1 MPTKKKSISKSHNTI
16 QNILEK
22 KTKKNAKSSKQYNI
36 VEEIKS
42 IGDGY
47 RPEYI
52 QVDKQAKKLAKALL
66 SKGQANHP
74 EVIEQ
79 SKPLTDKLTPEA
91 LEALKLEAGKLSKAK
106 SKQTGGELIDVMNRQ
121 NYFSN
126 IDTKDVSLL
135 WGLGVEHEMQIFHL
149 GKSVKMNPLLAHK
162 RQADLNYEAA
172 NILFDSQESTCF
184 ISGDD
189 HPSGAC
195 CKLHPDGTGHC
206 TYHPT
211 GRLKKQIFGTQDKLT
226 NEEQEF
232 LESIDWEAT
241 GRYAKGC
248 KPSQVIVERT
258 PVLMPELVTSAFKN
272 RTINSI
278 AQEAIFQEEMFIKC
292 QMKNPFT
299 RDKVAK
305 YGPLVTHLCGTVGN
319 IKIPQRP
326 TFIEDDYTLE
336 DAFWKDYVGSYH
348 ITMTLPHTQNI
359 STKQFVQNHIDCAN
373 QIQWIEP
380 LLMTAFFSPD
390 PDAVGKGPK
399 PGIEGSYRVGAVGWG
414 NFAGSDVRVF
424 GTHGVTRG
432 AMMESTWR
440 KGLDLAGMERLNK
453 CVKTA
458 PPQYKKSVSIL
469 TSDFRTFNFVDD
481 EKITDPSKKCAE
493 LYNPNDCPKADGAP
507 MSPPFGMEIRI
518 FDHFH
523 SEYLIDLLKIITL
536 LSANADR
543 HPAPNYVYKSKS
555 WIGAM
560 QAIMT
565 YGWNAQLAG
574 EYVAV
579 LRKQLGLELNC
590 KSRNA
595 RDIFIALVAELHA
608 INKDS
613 LLVGLMDETAQ
624 IAPRVPDV
632 NRQCW
637 ELVFHNEYLN
647 TLMKHINTHAS
658 RKIYTLSA
666 FKELIFGNKSPFSQE
681 RWGHQVDDICYALE
695 SKNKVKLTKLNGKV
709 TKVSLL

>member
-1 MPTKKKSISKSHNTI
+1 MASKKV
-16 QNILEK
+16 QMRLYNIFDK
-22 KTKKNAKSSKQYNI
+22 KTKKQTNTSKIKTAELLNELKS
-36 VEEIKS
+36 V
-42 IGDGY
+42 GDGY

-52 QVDKQAKKLAKALL
+52 KFNKRAKKIAKVLV
-66 SKGQANHP
+66 SKGQVSEIP
-74 EVIEQ
+74 ELTEQ
-79 SKPLTDKLTPEA
+79 SKPLADKLTQEGIN
-91 LEALKLEAGKLSKAK
+91 ALKGAASHPPQK
-106 SKQTGGELIDVMNRQ
+106 GGELIDVMNRQ
-121 NYFSN
+121 NYFST

-149 GKSVKMNPLLAHK
+149 GKQVKMSPLMAHK
-162 RQADLNYEAA
+162 KQATLNYEAA

-184 ISGDD
+184 ISGDM
-189 HPSGAC
+189 HKSGAC
-195 CKLHPDGTGHC
+195 CKLHPDGEGNC
-206 TYHPT
+206 SYHPT
-211 GRLKKQIFGTQDKLT
+211 GRLKKQIFGTRDKLT
-226 NEEQEF
+226 DEELEF
-232 LESIDWEAT
+232 LKSIDWEAT
-241 GRYAKGC
+241 GRYAEGC
-248 KPSQVIVERT
+248 KPSAVIVKRT
-258 PVLMPELVTSAFKN
+258 PVLMPELVTSAFTN

-278 AQEAIFQEEMFIKC
+278 AHEAIFQEEMFIKC

-299 RDKVAK
+299 RDKVEQ
-305 YGPLVTHLCGTVGN
+305 YGPLVTHLCGTLGN
-319 IKIPQRP
+319 IKVPLRP
-326 TFIEDDYTLE
+326 TFVEDEYELE
-336 DAFWKDYVGSYH
+336 EASWKDYVGSYH

-359 STKQFVQNHIDCAN
+359 TTKQFVQNHIDCAN

-390 PDAVGKGPK
+390 PDAVGQGPK

-414 NFAGSDVRVF
+414 NFAGADVRVF
-424 GTHGVTRG
+424 GTQGVTRG

-440 KGLDLAGMERLNK
+440 KGLDLKGMERLNR

-458 PPQYKKSVSIL
+458 KPQYKKSVSIL
-469 TSDFRTFNFVDD
+469 TSDFRTFNFEDD
-481 EKITDPSKKCAE
+481 EDKCKN

-536 LSANADR
+536 LAANADR

-565 YGWNAQLAG
+565 YGWNAQLTG

-579 LRKQLGLELNC
+579 LRKQLGLTLDC
-590 KSRNA
+590 KSRIA
-595 RDIFIALVAELHA
+595 RDIFVALVAELHEL
-608 INKDS
+608 NKDS

-647 TLMKHINTHAS
+647 TLMKHINTHS
-658 RKIYTLSA
+658 TRKIYTLSA
-666 FKELIFGNKSPFSQE
+666 FKELIFGNMSPFSQE
-681 RWGHQVDDICYALE
+681 RWRHQVDDICYALE
-695 SKNKVKLTKLNGKV
+695 SKNKVKLSISNGKV
-709 TKVSLL
+709 TKVTLL

>member
-1 MPTKKKSISKSHNTI
+1 MSTKKI
-16 QNILEK
+16 QNKIHNILEK
-22 KTKKNAKSSKQYNI
+22 KTKKQPKKVSVKQTELI
-36 VEEIKS
+36 DEIKA
-42 IGDGY
+42 IGEGY

-66 SKGQANHP
+66 SKGQASQP
-74 EVIEQ
+74 EIPELIEQ
-79 SKPLTDKLTPEA
+79 TKPLEDKLTA
-91 LEALKLEAGKLSKAK
+91 AALKELKGNPSIQPQK
-106 SKQTGGELIDVMNRQ
+106 GGDLIDVMNRQ
-121 NYFSN
+121 NYFSS

-149 GKSVKMNPLLAHK
+149 GKQVKMSPLQAHK
-162 RQADLNYEAA
+162 KQAELNYEHA
-172 NILFDSQESTCF
+172 NIIFDSQESTCF

-195 CKLHPDGTGHC
+195 CKLHPDGEGNC
-206 TYHPT
+206 SYHPT
-211 GRLKKQIFGTQDKLT
+211 GRLKKQIFGTRDKLT
-226 NEEQEF
+226 EEELEF
-232 LESIDWEAT
+232 LKSIDWEVT

-248 KPSQVIVERT
+248 KPSQTIVERA

-278 AQEAIFQEEMFIKC
+278 AQEAIYQEEMFIKC

-319 IKIPQRP
+319 IKVPLRP
-326 TFIEDDYTLE
+326 TFVEDEYELE
-336 DAFWKDYVGSYH
+336 DASWKDYVGSYH

-359 STKQFVQNHIDCAN
+359 TTKQFVQNHIDCAN

-390 PDAVGKGPK
+390 PDAVGQGPK

-424 GTHGVTRG
+424 GTQGITRG
-432 AMMESTWR
+432 AMHESTWR
-440 KGLDLAGMERLNK
+440 KGLDLAGMERLNR

-481 EKITDPSKKCAE
+481 DKVIDPNKKCGV

-536 LSANADR
+536 LAANADR
-543 HPAPNYVYKSKS
+543 HPSPNYVYKSKS
-555 WIGAM
+555 WISAM

-565 YGWNAQLAG
+565 YGWNAQLSG

-579 LRKQLGLELNC
+579 LRKQLGLALDC
-590 KSRNA
+590 KSRRA
-595 RDIFIALVAELHA
+595 QDIFVALITELHTL
-608 INKDS
+608 NKDS
-613 LLVGLMDETAQ
+613 LLVELMDETPQ

-647 TLMKHINTHAS
+647 VMMKHIKTNAT
-658 RKIYTLSA
+658 RKVYTLST
-666 FKELIFGNKSPFSQE
+666 FRELIFGNKSPFSPE
-681 RWGHQVDDICYALE
+681 RWGHQVNDICYALE
-695 SKNKVKLTKLNGKV
+695 SKNKVKLTVNNGKV
-709 TKVSLL
+709 TKIAIV

>member
-1 MPTKKKSISKSHNTI
+1 MASKKVQNKLY
-16 QNILEK
+16 NILDR
-22 KTKKNAKSSKQYNI
+22 KTKKQARKVNVKNAELL
-36 VEEIKS
+36 EEIKGL
-42 IGDGY
+42 GDGY

-52 QVDKQAKKLAKALL
+52 QPAKQAKKLAKALV
-66 SKGQANHP
+66 SKGQVSQGKIP
-74 EVIEQ
+74 ELTEQ
-79 SKPLTDKLTPEA
+79 SKPLEDTLAPEA
-91 LEALKLEAGKLSKAK
+91 LSALKGKNSSQLQK
-106 SKQTGGELIDVMNRQ
+106 GGDIIDVMNRQ
-121 NYFSN
+121 NYFSS

-149 GKSVKMNPLLAHK
+149 GKQVKMHPLQAHK
-162 RQADLNYEAA
+162 KQATLNYEAA

-184 ISGDD
+184 ISGDM
-189 HPSGAC
+189 HKSGAC
-195 CKLHPDGTGHC
+195 CKLHPDGEGNC
-206 TYHPT
+206 SYHPT
-211 GRLKKQIFGTQDKLT
+211 GRLKKQIFGTRDKLT
-226 NEEQEF
+226 DEELKF
-232 LESIDWEAT
+232 LKAIDWEAT
-241 GRYAKGC
+241 GRYAEGC
-248 KPSQVIVERT
+248 KPSPVIVKRT

-299 RDKVAK
+299 RDKVTK
-305 YGPLVTHLCGTVGN
+305 YGPLVTHLCGTIGN
-319 IKIPQRP
+319 IKVPLRP
-326 TFIEDDYTLE
+326 TFIEDDYELE
-336 DAFWKDYVGSYH
+336 DASWKDYVGSYH

-359 STKQFVQNHIDCAN
+359 TTKQFVQNHVDCAN

-390 PDAVGKGPK
+390 PDAVGQGPK

-414 NFAGSDVRVF
+414 NFAGADVRVF
-424 GTHGVTRG
+424 GTQGVTRG
-432 AMMESTWR
+432 AMMETNWR
-440 KGLDLAGMERLNK
+440 KGLDLNGMERLNR

-481 EKITDPSKKCAE
+481 DKVTDPSKKCAE

-536 LSANADR
+536 LAANADR

-555 WIGAM
+555 WISAM

-565 YGWNAQLAG
+565 YGWNAQLTG
-574 EYVAV
+574 EYVSV
-579 LRKQLGLELNC
+579 LRKQLGLTLDC
-590 KSRNA
+590 KSRRA
-595 RDIFIALVAELHA
+595 HDMFVTLVAELHTL
-608 INKDS
+608 NKDS

-647 TLMKHINTHAS
+647 TLMKHINTHAL
-658 RKIYTLSA
+658 RKIYTPTA
-666 FKELIFGNKSPFSQE
+666 FKELIFGNKSPFSPE

-695 SKNKVKLTKLNGKV
+695 SKNKVKLTMSDGKV
-709 TKVSLL
+709 TKVSIL

>member
-1 MPTKKKSISKSHNTI
+1 
-16 QNILEK
+16 
-22 KTKKNAKSSKQYNI
+22 
-36 VEEIKS
+36 
-42 IGDGY
+42 
-47 RPEYI
+47 
-52 QVDKQAKKLAKALL
+52 
-66 SKGQANHP
+66 
-74 EVIEQ
+74 
-79 SKPLTDKLTPEA
+79 
-91 LEALKLEAGKLSKAK
+91 
-106 SKQTGGELIDVMNRQ
+106 MNRQ
-121 NYFSN
+121 NYFSS

-149 GKSVKMNPLLAHK
+149 GKQVKMHPVQAHK
-162 RQADLNYEAA
+162 KQATLNYEAA

-184 ISGDD
+184 ISGDM
-189 HPSGAC
+189 HKSGAC
-195 CKLHPDGTGHC
+195 CKLHPDGEGNC
-206 TYHPT
+206 SYHPT
-211 GRLKKQIFGTQDKLT
+211 GRLKKQIFGTRDKLT
-226 NEEQEF
+226 DEELEF
-232 LESIDWEAT
+232 LKAIDWEAT
-241 GRYAKGC
+241 GRYAEGC
-248 KPSQVIVERT
+248 KPSPVIVKRT

-305 YGPLVTHLCGTVGN
+305 YGPLVTHLCGTIGN
-319 IKIPQRP
+319 IKVPLRP
-326 TFIEDDYTLE
+326 TFIEDDYELE
-336 DAFWKDYVGSYH
+336 EASWKDYVGSYH

-359 STKQFVQNHIDCAN
+359 TTKQFVQNHVDCAN

-390 PDAVGKGPK
+390 PDAVGQGPK

-414 NFAGSDVRVF
+414 NFAGADVRVF
-424 GTHGVTRG
+424 GTQGVTRG
-432 AMMESTWR
+432 AMMETNWR
-440 KGLDLAGMERLNK
+440 KGLDLNGMERLNR

-481 EKITDPSKKCAE
+481 DKVTDPSKKCAE

-536 LSANADR
+536 LAANADR

-555 WIGAM
+555 WISAM

-565 YGWNAQLAG
+565 YGWNAQLTG
-574 EYVAV
+574 EYVSV
-579 LRKQLGLELNC
+579 LRKQLGLTLDC
-590 KSRNA
+590 KSRRA
-595 RDIFIALVAELHA
+595 HDIFVTLVAELHTL
-608 INKDS
+608 NKDS

-647 TLMKHINTHAS
+647 TLVKHINTHAS
-658 RKIYTLSA
+658 RKVYSLTA
-666 FKELIFGNKSPFSQE
+666 FKELIFSNKSPFSPE
-681 RWGHQVDDICYALE
+681 RWGHQVDDICHALE
-695 SKNKVKLTKLNGKV
+695 SKNKVKLTISDGKV
-709 TKVSLL
+709 TKVSIV